1 MPGDIFIA
9 YPAKVAF
16 KTYQTR
22 WQLGDIYISGNVKPT
37 EDNPQ
42 GLGCYLVMTGRGCDD
57 IFNILDS
64 HNRTFG
70 HMFHQCVRWFGTEF
84 HFTRLDIAIDDRN
97 EVPFFTPAQIRKKF
111 EKEEFVSTSDFYHF
125 DDSKY
130 DTDDLARTAYLGS
143 GKSAISY
150 RFYDKD
156 REVSAKYNKSLDE
169 IGSWKR
175 TEIQLRDEKAHA
187 FAMLFEE
194 RPMELGELAFGLLA
208 ENLRFVVPNKNESN
222 KSRWKTCRFWK
233 RFLGNVEPLKLH
245 IPKTQNSLLETQQWL
260 TDGGVISAVKGFYFL
275 EEHDAL
281 GELKSV
287 GKMLDKARY
296 SPPLSS
302 KLTGHLQRIG
312 REELIPHIQ
321 YDTKSGKGGAV

>member
-1 MPGDIFIA
+1 MPEDIFIT

-22 WQLGDIYISGNVKPT
+22 WQLGDIYISGNAKPT

-70 HMFHQCVRWFGTEF
+70 HMFHQCVRWLGTEF

-169 IGSWKR
+169 IG
-175 TEIQLRDEKAHA
+175 
-187 FAMLFEE
+187 
-194 RPMELGELAFGLLA
+194 
-208 ENLRFVVPNKNESN
+208 N
-222 KSRWKTCRFWK
+222 WK

-245 IPKTQNSLLETQQWL
+245 IPKAQNSLLETQQWL

-281 GELKSV
+281 GELKTV
-287 GKMLDKARY
+287 GEMLDKARY

-321 YDTKSGKGGAV
+321 YDTKTGKGGAV

>member
-1 MPGDIFIA
+1 MPEDIFIT

-22 WQLGDIYISGNVKPT
+22 WQLGDIYISGNAKPT

-84 HFTRLDIAIDDRN
+84 HFTRIDIAIDDRN

-169 IGSWKR
+169 IGNWKR
-175 TEIQLRDEKAHA
+175 TEIQLRD
-187 FAMLFEE
+187 
-194 RPMELGELAFGLLA
+194 
-208 ENLRFVVPNKNESN
+208 
-222 KSRWKTCRFWK
+222 
-233 RFLGNVEPLKLH
+233 
-245 IPKTQNSLLETQQWL
+245 
-260 TDGGVISAVKGFYFL
+260 
-275 EEHDAL
+275 
-281 GELKSV
+281 
-287 GKMLDKARY
+287 
-296 SPPLSS
+296 
-302 KLTGHLQRIG
+302 
-312 REELIPHIQ
+312 
-321 YDTKSGKGGAV
+321 

>member
-1 MPGDIFIA
+1 MPEDIFIT

-22 WQLGDIYISGNVKPT
+22 WQLGDIYISGNAKPT
-37 EDNPQ
+37 EDNPE

-97 EVPFFTPAQIRKKF
+97 EVPFFTPAQIQKKF

-156 REVSAKYNKSLDE
+156 REVSAKYS
-169 IGSWKR
+169 
-175 TEIQLRDEKAHA
+175 
-187 FAMLFEE
+187 
-194 RPMELGELAFGLLA
+194 
-208 ENLRFVVPNKNESN
+208 
-222 KSRWKTCRFWK
+222 
-233 RFLGNVEPLKLH
+233 
-245 IPKTQNSLLETQQWL
+245 
-260 TDGGVISAVKGFYFL
+260 
-275 EEHDAL
+275 
-281 GELKSV
+281 
-287 GKMLDKARY
+287 
-296 SPPLSS
+296 
-302 KLTGHLQRIG
+302 
-312 REELIPHIQ
+312 
-321 YDTKSGKGGAV
+321 

>member
-1 MPGDIFIA
+1 MTIFS
-9 YPAKVAF
+9 
-16 KTYQTR
+16 
-22 WQLGDIYISGNVKPT
+22 ISSTAITAHSVICFINASAGSV
-37 EDNPQ
+37 Q
-42 GLGCYLVMTGRGCDD
+42 SS
-57 IFNILDS
+57 I
-64 HNRTFG
+64 
-70 HMFHQCVRWFGTEF
+70 
-84 HFTRLDIAIDDRN
+84 FTRLDIAIDDRN

-194 RPMELGELAFGLLA
+194 RPMELGELALVCWRKICVLLFPTRMRA
-208 ENLRFVVPNKNESN
+208 QEPLENLPF
-222 KSRWKTCRFWK
+222 
-233 RFLGNVEPLKLH
+233 
-245 IPKTQNSLLETQQWL
+245 LETLLRECRTFEAPYPQNTEL
-260 TDGGVISAVKGFYFL
+260 ASGNPAMADGRGCY
-275 EEHDAL
+275 L
-281 GELKSV
+281 GGQRL
-287 GKMLDKARY
+287 L
-296 SPPLSS
+296 LS
-302 KLTGHLQRIG
+302 
-312 REELIPHIQ
+312 
-321 YDTKSGKGGAV
+321 

>member
-1 MPGDIFIA
+1 MDMPEDIFIT

-22 WQLGDIYISGNVKPT
+22 WQLGDIYISGNAKPT

-42 GLGCYLVMTGRGCDD
+42 ELGCYLVMTGRGCDD

-70 HMFHQCVRWFGTEF
+70 HMFHQCVCWFGTEF

-150 RFYDKD
+150 CFYDKD

-169 IGSWKR
+169 IGNWKR

-187 FAMLFEE
+187 FAMLFEK

-208 ENLRFVVPNKNESN
+208 ENLRFVVPNKN
-222 KSRWKTCRFWK
+222 
-233 RFLGNVEPLKLH
+233 
-245 IPKTQNSLLETQQWL
+245 
-260 TDGGVISAVKGFYFL
+260 
-275 EEHDAL
+275 
-281 GELKSV
+281 
-287 GKMLDKARY
+287 
-296 SPPLSS
+296 
-302 KLTGHLQRIG
+302 
-312 REELIPHIQ
+312 
-321 YDTKSGKGGAV
+321 